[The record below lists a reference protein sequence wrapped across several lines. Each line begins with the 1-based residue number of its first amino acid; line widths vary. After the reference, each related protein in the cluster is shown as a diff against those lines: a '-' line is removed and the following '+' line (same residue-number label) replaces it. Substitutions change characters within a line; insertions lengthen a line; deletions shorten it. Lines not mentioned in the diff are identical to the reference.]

1 MENDNKTKQFNRT
14 LLDTF
19 IILSDVILFSSALN
33 CLFQTL
39 SYGKTFDIVLFV
51 ISLVLGLIVYYFAL
65 NVKKVPLIQK
75 RLIIAVSCVIVW
87 ALLIPVLYSS
97 LH

>member
-1 MENDNKTKQFNRT
+1 MENDNKTKQFNRI

-19 IILSDVILFSSALN
+19 IILCDVILFSSALN

-39 SYGKTFDIVLFV
+39 SYAKTFDIVLFI
-51 ISLVLGLIVYYFAL
+51 ISLVLGLVVYFFAL

-75 RLIIAVSCVIVW
+75 RLIIAISCVIVW
-87 ALLIPVLYSS
+87 ALTIPVLYSVI
-97 LH
+97 H